1 MTEEMEDPEHPEGVN
16 GKNPV
21 RNAEQ
26 RRGRLRAPQRPGRN
40 TWWLGASRP
49 RAEDRLCWRRLSLV
63 ASQGPAA
70 RVWTEWSSQ
79 T

>member
-49 RAEDRLCWRRLSLV
+49 RAEDRLC
-63 ASQGPAA
+63 
-70 RVWTEWSSQ
+70 
-79 T
+79 